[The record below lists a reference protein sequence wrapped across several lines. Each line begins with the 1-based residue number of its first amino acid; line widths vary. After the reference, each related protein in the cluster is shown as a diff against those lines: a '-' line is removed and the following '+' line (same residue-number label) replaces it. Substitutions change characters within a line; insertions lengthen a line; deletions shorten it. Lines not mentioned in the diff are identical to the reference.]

1 MMDKF
6 LEEKRPMDK
15 AEIVFANNLV
25 GTYIGYTGRKTEIY
39 RRYLDIYVPNQT
51 YMHRIGFD
59 TKEYHPEYEQ
69 ILRDIT
75 MSVSVQNSETG
86 ETHNWLQWPNLL
98 EQIDH
103 RKK

>member
-1 MMDKF
+1 
-6 LEEKRPMDK
+6 
-15 AEIVFANNLV
+15 
-25 GTYIGYTGRKTEIY
+25 
-39 RRYLDIYVPNQT
+39 
-51 YMHRIGFD
+51 MHRIGFD
-59 TKEYHPEYEQ
+59 TQEYHPEYEQ
-69 ILRDIT
+69 IMRDIT

>member
-1 MMDKF
+1 
-6 LEEKRPMDK
+6 
-15 AEIVFANNLV
+15 
-25 GTYIGYTGRKTEIY
+25 
-39 RRYLDIYVPNQT
+39 
-51 YMHRIGFD
+51 MHRIGFD

-69 ILRDIT
+69 IMRDIT